1 MLVPEI
7 CASAL
12 GHKKSLTVG
21 ASRDTNGQML
31 AKRTRQT
38 ALPFETPRSRALV
51 TLRAPLKTV
60 GLFAGVGG
68 FELGLGRA
76 GHTTEMLCEIEPGA
90 QAVLRAKFSHVK
102 LHDDVT
108 TLRELPRETELLV
121 GGFPCQDL
129 SQAGKTAGIEGA
141 RSGLVGEVFRLLER
155 HDVPWVVLENVP
167 FMLQLS
173 QGRAM
178 DVIVTAIET
187 LGYKWAYRVID
198 SRAFGVPQRRER
210 VYLVASR
217 DGDPREVLFAHDLGE
232 PAPVSVS
239 WDRANGF
246 YWTEGIRGLGW
257 ANDAVPTLKGGSTL
271 GIPSPPAIVLPDR
284 SIVTPHLRDAERMQ
298 GFDPGWT
305 EASET
310 VMKRGHR
317 WKLVGNAVTVNAA
330 EWLGQRLRAPD
341 PAGRNVPSAP
351 LMRTGAWPR
360 AAFNVGEGR
369 QSAEASAWPEHRARE
384 PLHTFL
390 HERGTDLSAKAT
402 AGFYARTQQA
412 KLIFPDGFLERVR
425 RHLERMQKQRG
436 HETLQLAAV

>member
-1 MLVPEI
+1 M
-7 CASAL
+7 
-12 GHKKSLTVG
+12 
-21 ASRDTNGQML
+21 
-31 AKRTRQT
+31 
-38 ALPFETPRSRALV
+38 
-51 TLRAPLKTV
+51 KTV

-76 GHTTEMLCEIEPGA
+76 GHSTELLCEIEPGA
-90 QAVLRAKFSHVK
+90 QAVLRAKFPKVK

-108 TLRELPRETELLV
+108 TLRELPRGTELVV

-141 RSGLVGEVFRLLER
+141 RSGLVGEVFRLLEQ

-173 QGRAM
+173 RGRAM
-178 DVIVTAIET
+178 DVIVEAIEH
-187 LGYKWAYRVID
+187 LKYKWAYRVID
-198 SRAFGVPQRRER
+198 SRSFGVPQRRER
-210 VYLVASR
+210 VYMVASR
-217 DGDPREVLFAHDLGE
+217 DGDPRDVLFAHDAGD
-232 PAPVSVS
+232 PAPVTVS
-239 WDRANGF
+239 WTRANGF

-257 ANDAVPTLKGGSTL
+257 ADDAVPTLKGGSTL
-271 GIPSPPAIVLPDR
+271 GIPSPPAIVMPNR

-298 GFDPGWT
+298 GFDAGWT

-317 WKLVGNAVTVNAA
+317 WKLVGNAVTVDAA

-341 PAGRNVPSAP
+341 QAGRNVPSAP
-351 LMRTGAWPR
+351 LVRAGAWPR

-369 QSAEASAWPEHRARE
+369 RSVEISAWPERRARLHLQDFLQHE
-384 PLHTFL
+384 PAL
-390 HERGTDLSAKAT
+390 LSEKAT
-402 AGFYARTQQA
+402 AGFYSRTQQA
-412 KLIFPDGFLERVR
+412 KLIFPEGFLDRVR
-425 RHLERMQKQRG
+425 RHLERMQRG